1 MPRKKILGKNAR
13 ELMPDAKYKSIL
25 VTKLINYLMLDG
37 KKSIATSIVYKS
49 MEFLAEKTGN
59 GALES
64 LETAIAN
71 IKPPVEVRSRRVGG
85 ATYQVPVDVRPE
97 RQLSLALRWT
107 LEFSRNRREHSM
119 EEKLG
124 KELLDAYNNTGSS
137 IKRRT
142 DTLKMAEA
150 NRAFAHYKW

>member
-1 MPRKKILGKNAR
+1 MPRKKAKGHFRPL
-13 ELMPDAKYKSIL
+13 LPDGRHNSLL
-25 VTKLINYLMLDG
+25 VTKLVNRIMFDG
-37 KKSIATSIVYKS
+37 KKSLATSIVYS
-49 MEFLAEKTGN
+49 AMDFLAEKTQLP
-59 GALES
+59 ALEA
-64 LETAIAN
+64 LETAINN

-97 RQLSLALRWT
+97 RQLALALRW
-107 LEFSRNRREHSM
+107 LVDFSRKRREHSM

-124 KELLDAYNNTGSS
+124 KELFDAFNESGSS
-137 IKRRT
+137 IKKRT

>member
-13 ELMPDAKYKSIL
+13 SLSPDPKYKSVL

-37 KKSIATSIVYKS
+37 KKSIATSIVYNS
-49 MEFLAEKTGN
+49 MGFLAEKTGN

-85 ATYQVPVDVRPE
+85 ATYQVPV
-97 RQLSLALRWT
+97 
-107 LEFSRNRREHSM
+107 
-119 EEKLG
+119 
-124 KELLDAYNNTGSS
+124 
-137 IKRRT
+137 
-142 DTLKMAEA
+142 
-150 NRAFAHYKW
+150 

>member
-13 ELMPDAKYKSIL
+13 ELTPDAKYKSIL

-37 KKSIATSIVYKS
+37 KKSTATSIVYKS
-49 MEFLAEKTGN
+49 MDFLAEKTGN
-59 GALES
+59 SALES

-107 LEFSRNRREHSM
+107 LEFARGRREHSM

>member
-1 MPRKKILGKNAR
+1 MPRKKVKGHFRPLS
-13 ELMPDAKYKSIL
+13 PDAKYNSVL
-25 VTKLINYLMLDG
+25 VTKLVNRIMLDG
-37 KKSIATSIVYKS
+37 KKSLATSIVYS
-49 MEFLAEKTGN
+49 AMEFLAEKTEAP
-59 GALES
+59 ALEAF
-64 LETAIAN
+64 ETAINN

-97 RQLSLALRWT
+97 RQLALALRW
-107 LEFSRNRREHSM
+107 LVDFARKRREHSM

-124 KELLDAYNNTGSS
+124 KELFDAFNNSGST
-137 IKRRT
+137 IKKRT

>member
-13 ELMPDAKYKSIL
+13 QLLSDNKYNSIL
-25 VTKLINYLMLDG
+25 VAKVVNYLMLDG
-37 KKSIATSIVYKS
+37 KKSVASSIVYS
-49 MEFLAEKTGN
+49 AMDFLAEKTGVRP
-59 GALES
+59 LEA

-71 IKPPVEVRSRRVGG
+71 VKPPVEVRSRRVGG

-107 LEFSRNRREHSM
+107 LEFARSRREHSM

-124 KELLDAYNNTGSS
+124 KELLDAYNNTGST
-137 IKRRT
+137 IKRRA